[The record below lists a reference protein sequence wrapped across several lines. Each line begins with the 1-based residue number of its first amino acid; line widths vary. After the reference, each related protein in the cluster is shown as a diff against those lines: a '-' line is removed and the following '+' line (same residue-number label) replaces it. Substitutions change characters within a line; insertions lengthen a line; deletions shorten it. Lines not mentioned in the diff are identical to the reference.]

1 MFGERGFLQRPQ
13 PHEMLQGW
21 GFVFLMRCATS
32 SINPEEIMKTTTML
46 VTLLLILC
54 LPLCVYAQKESANL
68 IKNGDFEKFTGDN
81 PDGWD
86 TSNIPGTL
94 TVVSASKIS
103 KSGAHAVKCEVK
115 DFYGSMI
122 AGFVCQK
129 NMPNA
134 GKDLRLS
141 ANFMV
146 HAVGKDQAVVVLCFQ
161 NSGGSTIGTA
171 EEYIDDTNSK
181 WSEFTREYKSPAGSA
196 MVQLRLTVLPG
207 KDNEKVHPGS
217 YVICDDLKLLAFTPA
232 APTEK
237 PLVQ

>member
-1 MFGERGFLQRPQ
+1 
-13 PHEMLQGW
+13 
-21 GFVFLMRCATS
+21 MRND
-32 SINPEEIMKTTTML
+32 SINPEEIMKATTVL
-46 VTLLLILC
+46 VTLLLVLC

-94 TVVSASKIS
+94 TVVSASKIA

-129 NMPNA
+129 NIPNA

-141 ANFMV
+141 GSFMV
-146 HAVGKDQAVVVLCFQ
+146 HSVGKDQGVVVICFQ
-161 NSGGSTIGTA
+161 NAGGSTIGTV
-171 EEYIDDTNSK
+171 EEYFDDTNSK
-181 WSEFTREYKSPAGSA
+181 WTEFSREYKSPAGSA
-196 MVQLRLTVLPG
+196 LVHVRLTMLPT
-207 KDNEKVHPGS
+207 KDSEKVHPGS
-217 YVICDDLKLLAFTPA
+217 YVLCDDLKLATFTPA
-232 APTEK
+232 APAEK
-237 PLVQ
+237 PLIQ

>member
-1 MFGERGFLQRPQ
+1 
-13 PHEMLQGW
+13 
-21 GFVFLMRCATS
+21 
-32 SINPEEIMKTTTML
+32 MKTTTVL
-46 VTLLLILC
+46 VTLLLVLC

-94 TVVSASKIS
+94 TIVSASKIA

-122 AGFVCQK
+122 AGYVCQK
-129 NMPNA
+129 NIPNA

-141 ANFMV
+141 GHFMV
-146 HAVGKDQAVVVLCFQ
+146 HSVGKDQGVIVICYQ
-161 NSGGSTIGTA
+161 NAGGSTIGTV

-181 WSEFTREYKSPAGSA
+181 WTEFSKEYKSPAGSA
-196 MVQLRLTVLPG
+196 LVHVRLTVLAL
-207 KDNEKVHPGS
+207 KDSEKLHAGS
-217 YVICDDLKLLAFTPA
+217 YLICDNLKLAAFTPV
-232 APTEK
+232 APADK
-237 PLVQ
+237 PLIQ